1 MTLPSQQP
9 RSNSP
14 LSTGAR
20 QARGMR
26 SLFIAVA
33 ALGLGGAAAG
43 WFLTHRS
50 ETPQDVDSLGTIVDP
65 LQQASA
71 DAAPE
76 AIADAGVTVTEVIE
90 LGAVAPEATTTTS
103 TPTATAAA
111 GTAPAPAVTGT
122 ATPPAIGEVSSL
134 TPSAAAP
141 LGTAAPGITGTPGVA
156 APTPAAVI
164 GSPAER
170 LAAAAAMIDT
180 DPVRA
185 RAEATRLLDSGA
197 LSAAERQQGYG
208 IVNSV
213 AERIFLSPKIAAG
226 DPVSQSYVVRKGDSL
241 ARIASR
247 EKTGVDWRLIQR
259 VNGLANERAIRPD
272 MRLKLLH
279 GPFHAEVVKSEYRFN
294 VYAGEGADRVM
305 VLTVLCGL
313 GADDSTPTGS
323 FRVRKGSKLV
333 NPAWRNPRTGEQF
346 AADDPANPIGERW
359 IGLEGTDAASARH
372 TGIGIHGT
380 VEQQSIGKQM
390 SMGCVRLGDREVE
403 VAYELI
409 GDGSTVVIR

>member
-26 SLFIAVA
+26 SLFIAVT

-50 ETPQDVDSLGTIVDP
+50 ETPAADDVVGTIVDP
-65 LQQASA
+65 LQHANA
-71 DAAPE
+71 ETAPAAPAE
-76 AIADAGVTVTEVIE
+76 GNVMVTEVIE
-90 LGAVAPEATTTTS
+90 LGAVTPDPMPAATTAGETTAVTTTAGTATTT
-103 TPTATAAA
+103 AAS
-111 GTAPAPAVTGT
+111 APSSEIT
-122 ATPPAIGEVSSL
+122 SL

-170 LAAAAAMIDT
+170 LASAAAMIDT

-241 ARIASR
+241 GRIASR
-247 EKTGVDWRLIQR
+247 EKTGVDWRIIQR
-259 VNGLANERAIRPD
+259 VNGLVNERAIRPD

-313 GADDSTPTGS
+313 GADDSTPTGN

-333 NPAWRNPRTGEQF
+333 NPSWRNPRTGEQF

-359 IGLEGTDAASARH
+359 IGLEGIDAASARH

-380 VEQQSIGKQM
+380 VEPQSIGTQM